1 MAAKDCDS
9 CALGSMA
16 VAARGCSE
24 VAVWLSRLS
33 VSLDC
38 GDDDISSRDLVLSDA
53 RSRADENLRD
63 RLGFDNPPAKYLLT
77 NTSCRWFSSA
87 FLYPEDPGS

>member
-38 GDDDISSRDLVLSDA
+38 GDDDIMIAFDDLIINSPSFSDSVTITSGSLA
-53 RSRADENLRD
+53 LNDKELT
-63 RLGFDNPPAKYLLT
+63 FD
-77 NTSCRWFSSA
+77 
-87 FLYPEDPGS
+87 